1 MVLSVNSNQS
11 ALAVLAAL
19 NNTNEQLAATQ
30 TQVAS
35 GLKIGAAKDNPAVY
49 ATAQQ
54 QRADISALSTVSD
67 GLSRAQ
73 SISDVAVSAGQTI
86 SDLLNQIKAKVLSA
100 TDPTQDPASLASL
113 NTDYKSL
120 LNQVQQAISGAS
132 FEGANLLDG
141 SQANG
146 MKFMATA
153 DATGFVTLSTQNL
166 SLGGSIITVG
176 STSSIGT
183 LTAATAM
190 LTQVDNSIAN
200 VNAAVAT
207 LGAQSNQISAHSSF
221 VSKLSDT
228 LTTGVGNLVDA
239 DEAAESARLTAL
251 QVQQQLGAQSLSI
264 ANNQPSLILTLL
276 QRGS

>member
-1 MVLSVNSNQS
+1 MVLSVNSNSS
-11 ALAVLAAL
+11 ALAVLQSL
-19 NNTNEQLAATQ
+19 NNTNDQLSATQ
-30 TQVAS
+30 TQVSS
-35 GLKIGAAKDNPAVY
+35 GLKISTAKDNPAVY
-49 ATAQQ
+49 AVAQQ

-100 TDPTQDPASLASL
+100 TDSTQDASSLASL
-113 NTDYKSL
+113 NTDYQSL
-120 LNQVQQAISGAS
+120 LNQVQQTISSAS
-132 FEGANLLDG
+132 FEGVNLLDG
-141 SQANG
+141 SQGAG
-146 MKFMATA
+146 LKFMATA

-166 SLGGSIITVG
+166 SLGGSII
-176 STSSIGT
+176 SLPAMSSIST
-183 LTAATAM
+183 VTAATTM
-190 LTQVDNSIAN
+190 LTQVDSSIAN
-200 VNAAVAT
+200 VNSAVAT
-207 LGAQSNQISAHSSF
+207 IGAQSNQITAHSSF

-228 LTTGVGNLVDA
+228 LTSGVGDLVDA

-276 QRGS
+276 QKGS

>member
-11 ALAVLAAL
+11 ALAVLTAL
-19 NNTNEQLAATQ
+19 NNTNNQLGATQ
-30 TQVAS
+30 ARVAS
-35 GLKIGAAKDNPAVY
+35 GLKIGVAADNPAVY

-54 QRADISALSTVSD
+54 QRADISALGAVSD

-73 SISDVAVSAGQTI
+73 SISDVAVSAGQSI
-86 SDLLNQIKAKVLSA
+86 SDLLNQLKAKVLTA
-100 TDPTQDPASLASL
+100 VDPDTDAASLAAT

-120 LNQVQQAISGAS
+120 LSEIQQAISSAS

-141 SQANG
+141 SQGSG

-153 DATGFVTLSTQNL
+153 DATGFVTLSSQNL
-166 SLGGSIITVG
+166 SLGGSIITLTAG
-176 STSSIGT
+176 SSIST
-183 LTAATAM
+183 ITAANAI
-190 LTQVDNSIAN
+190 LSQLESSIAN

-207 LGAQSNQISAHSSF
+207 IGAQSNQVSNHASF

-264 ANNQPSLILTLL
+264 ANNQPSLILSLL
-276 QRGS
+276 KGGG

>member
-19 NNTNEQLAATQ
+19 NNTNDQLAATQ

>member
-11 ALAVLAAL
+11 ALAILAAL
-19 NNTNEQLAATQ
+19 NNTNEQLSNTQ
-30 TQVAS
+30 AQVAS
-35 GLKIGAAKDNPAVY
+35 GLKIGVAADNPAVY

-54 QRADISALSTVSD
+54 QRADISALGAVSD

-73 SISDVAVSAGQTI
+73 SISDVAVSAGQTV
-86 SDLLNQIKAKVLSA
+86 SDLLNQLKAKVLSA
-100 TDPTQDPASLASL
+100 TDPSDDANTLASL

-120 LNQVQQAISGAS
+120 LNQIQQAVSSAS

-141 SQANG
+141 SQGTG

-166 SLGGSIITVG
+166 SLGGSIIT
-176 STSSIGT
+176 
-183 LTAATAM
+183 LTAASSISTVTSATA
-190 LTQVDNSIAN
+190 LLAQVESSITN
-200 VNAAVAT
+200 VNSAVAT
-207 LGAQSNQISAHSSF
+207 IGAQSNHSSF

-264 ANNQPSLILTLL
+264 ANNQPSLILSLL
-276 QRGS
+276 KGGG

>member
-1 MVLSVNSNQS
+1 MVLSVNTNSN

-19 NNTNEQLAATQ
+19 NKTNQDLLTTQ

-35 GLKIGAAKDNPAVY
+35 GLKIASAKDNPTVY
-49 ATAQQ
+49 SVAQQ
-54 QRADISALSTVSD
+54 QRADITALGAVTD

-86 SDLLNQIKAKVLSA
+86 SDLLNQLKAKVLTA
-100 TDPTQDPASLASL
+100 TDPTTDATSRTAL
-113 NTDYKSL
+113 NTDYTSL
-120 LNQVQQAISGAS
+120 LNQIQQAVSNAS

-141 SQANG
+141 SQPNG

-153 DATGFVTLSTQNL
+153 DGTGFITLSGENL
-166 SLGGSIITVG
+166 SLGGSIITM
-176 STSSIGT
+176 SAASSIMT
-183 LTAATAM
+183 ATAATTILGQINA
-190 LTQVDNSIAN
+190 SITN
-200 VNAAVAT
+200 VNSAVAVI
-207 LGAQSNQISAHSSF
+207 GAQSNQVDAHASF

-228 LTTGVGNLVDA
+228 LTTGVGGLVDA

-264 ANNQPSLILTLL
+264 ANQQPSLILSLL
-276 QRGS
+276 QKG